1 MHMYEPGTYYGYWS
15 KSENDKYCILHLY
28 VEAKK

>member
-1 MHMYEPGTYYGYWS
+1 MYVYEPGRYYGYLS
-15 KSENDKYCILHLY
+15 KSENDKYYILHLY